1 MAKGFEIPGLGDL
14 VEQAK
19 AMQERLASAQAE
31 AGLRVVEASAGGGMV
46 TARMNGRLE
55 WLAITIDPKVVA
67 AGDREMLQDLVV
79 AAVNQAVKKGQEMMA
94 EEMKKLTG
102 GLRIPG
108 LG

>member
-14 VEQAK
+14 MEQAS
-19 AMQERLASAQAE
+19 AMQERLARTQSE
-31 AGLRVVEASAGGGMV
+31 VGERTVEATVGGGMV

-55 WLAITIDPKVVA
+55 LLSISIDPKVISP
-67 AGDREMLQDLVV
+67 GDREMLQDLVA
-79 AAVNQAVKKGQEMMA
+79 AAVNQAVRQAQGMMA
-94 EEMKKLTG
+94 EEMKKITG

>member
-14 VEQAK
+14 MEQAT
-19 AMQERLASAQAE
+19 AMQERLARTQAE
-31 AGLRVVEASAGGGMV
+31 VGERTVEATVGGGLV

-55 WLAITIDPKVVA
+55 LLAISIDPKVLES
-67 AGDREMLQDLVV
+67 GDREMLQDLVL
-79 AAVNQAVKKGQEMMA
+79 AAVNQAVRQAQGMMA
-94 EEMKKLTG
+94 EEMKKITG

>member
-14 VEQAK
+14 MEQAT
-19 AMQERLASAQAE
+19 AMHERLARTQSE
-31 AGLRVVEASAGGGMV
+31 VGERTVEATVGGGMV

-55 WLAITIDPKVVA
+55 LLSISIAPEVIA
-67 AGDREMLQDLVV
+67 SGDREMLQDMVA
-79 AAVNQAVKKGQEMMA
+79 AAVNEAVRRAQSMMA
-94 EEMKKLTG
+94 EEMKKITG